1 MKFNPLKLVLIG
13 SLLSGALLLLPKLSQ
28 AQENRQFPVLEQLDL
43 TTDQETQLSTIR
55 RNTRSQLE
63 RIVSAEQQEIF
74 KTKMTQGATLRESI
88 AAMNLSADQRT
99 QVRET
104 LQAARQEA
112 ATVLTA
118 DQRQVIRA
126 VIQERLG
133 DRPQAQ

>member
-1 MKFNPLKLVLIG
+1 MKFKPLKLVLVGGILG
-13 SLLSGALLLLPKLSQ
+13 GALMLLPNLGN

-63 RIVSAEQQEIF
+63 RIVNAEQQEIF

-88 AAMNLSADQRT
+88 AAMNLSEDQRT
-99 QVRET
+99 QVRAT
-104 LQAARQEA
+104 LQSARQEV
-112 ATVLTA
+112 ATVLTP
-118 DQRQVIRA
+118 DQRQVIRS

-133 DRPQAQ
+133 DRPQPQ